1 MFTLSNFSQAPAR
14 AFRRCSHHLKGR
26 PAAKTMLLLLAWVA
40 GAAAQPD
47 AGPAQTYGS
56 VTALLEAGFSANPQ
70 VRAAYARWEAARL
83 VAPARKA
90 LPEPVLSYVHY
101 LESVETKVGPQES
114 AMQLSQRL
122 PFPGKLRLAGR
133 VAQAQASA
141 ARQAY
146 ALTVQ
151 QVAAEIEAAWWDYL
165 YLRQALSITADYV
178 ALYRNWEQV
187 ALSKYA
193 TAQAG
198 HPDVIRAQVEVLQLE
213 DRLETLRRRQRPLL
227 ERLSASL
234 GIPLRDD
241 QLTSAAIP
249 RLPRPLTA
257 DSLLTEVY
265 RANPRLLMSQ
275 AQAQAA
281 RLGARRARLNY
292 LPDFSIGGNLI
303 RTGELAGAPASGQD
317 ALMLT
322 VGITLPVRFRKYR
335 ALHQSARAAQRAAEL
350 DVRSLQDRL
359 RADVELTLFDLED
372 AHRKIRLY
380 EEALIPR
387 AEQNLQASEK
397 AYVADKVD
405 FLTLVEA
412 QRALLEFQLA
422 YQRARSDQARHNA
435 RLNGLLGNYAVK
447 TLALKDQ

>member
-1 MFTLSNFSQAPAR
+1 MFTLFKCFQASAR
-14 AFRRCSHHLKGR
+14 AFRRCSHHLEGR
-26 PAAKTMLLLLAWVA
+26 PAVTTLLLLLAWVG

-47 AGPAQTYGS
+47 AGPVQTYAGIS
-56 VTALLEAGFSANPQ
+56 ALLEAGFSANPRVQ
-70 VRAAYARWEAARL
+70 AAYARWETARL
-83 VAPARKA
+83 VVPARKA
-90 LPEPVLSYVHY
+90 LPEPALSYVHY
-101 LESVETKVGPQES
+101 LESVETKVGPQEG

-133 VAQAQASA
+133 VAQAQAAA
-141 ARQAY
+141 ARHAY
-146 ALTVQ
+146 VLTVQ

-227 ERLSASL
+227 ERLSAAL

-241 QLTSAAIP
+241 QLPGTAIP
-249 RLPRPLTA
+249 RLPRPPTV
-257 DSLLTEVY
+257 DSLMTEVY

-281 RLGARRARLNY
+281 RQGTRRARLNY

-303 RTGELAGAPASGQD
+303 RTGELAGVSASGQD

-322 VGITLPVRFRKYR
+322 VGITLPVRFRKYK

-359 RADVELTLFDLED
+359 RADVELTLFDLDD

-397 AYVADKVD
+397 AYVTDKVD

-412 QRALLEFQLA
+412 QRALFEFQLT
-422 YQRARSDQARHNA
+422 YQRARANQARHNA
-435 RLNGLLGNYAVK
+435 RLNGLLGNYTVK
-447 TLALKDQ
+447 STALEDQ